1 MQRNVLLENLVRNFE
16 LAEVLYIN
24 LFYMLLIK
32 QNSDV
37 EDSSREVSGFVWLL
51 NSSVWNA

>member
-1 MQRNVLLENLVRNFE
+1 MHSKTSWLGMQRNVLLENLVRNFE

-37 EDSSREVSGFVWLL
+37 EDSSREVSGFV
-51 NSSVWNA
+51 